1 MTKPVY
7 YFVEVMEKN
16 GDFEYPSTI
25 LLKTTEK
32 KAKKDI
38 DKQIMDWRG
47 CDKENWS
54 EIDQGYWSD
63 YTLIYEEGSQIV
75 EEEDAKELVRIQQKY
90 KNVNLGFH
98 CNIIQKGINM
108 KCTSCNKK
116 KNKIAEL
123 KEETKRL
130 KKDLKDCRKELY
142 ETVKAVE
149 AGDVIY
155 Y

>member
-1 MTKPVY
+1 MKTKPVY
-7 YFVEVMEKN
+7 YFVEIMEKN

-90 KNVNLGFH
+90 RGVNLGFH
-98 CNIIQKGINM
+98 CNII
-108 KCTSCNKK
+108 
-116 KNKIAEL
+116 
-123 KEETKRL
+123 
-130 KKDLKDCRKELY
+130 
-142 ETVKAVE
+142 
-149 AGDVIY
+149 
-155 Y
+155 